1 MEVKNGNAFLERLKT
16 GINLFTGAGFSLLPS
31 DSGITLPSGKEF
43 CREII
48 THFNLKDISESYELD
63 YVSEFCPEI
72 EYQNYLRNRF
82 KVSDYNKLYDVLN
95 LININT
101 YVTTNIDNI
110 VRLVMDNSQRYYLRN
125 IREYGAPTISKNEI
139 TYIPLHGDVLD
150 LNSLLYF
157 KKFDLAIVDDN
168 NRDLFNQMFGLLAK
182 RPLLFIGY
190 GFNDKGVLGV
200 VNRLISMGASD
211 IWVQLLPEDKANIKL
226 FESKGCHVIEANT
239 EELLIWIRDHINYD
253 KGESDIRV
261 DGNALSTYRIPT
273 ISQISAVPTQEFF
286 QQGHTHWYPILS
298 NIAFERPIISIAE
311 DLALKYKNV
320 IITGSRFSG
329 KTTTLMQ
336 LASKINTINKFF
348 LDGVTKEEAKF
359 VLKQIG
365 NCKAWV
371 FFKNCCSDINAFI
384 FLAKQ
389 DNIYLIGTS
398 DDYQL
403 ETVKHIIFGEVT
415 CKILECTELSNSE
428 ALGLYN
434 KIPSGIKRPTFSF
447 KEDDVEKYSMLEF
460 VAKNI
465 VGVYTRKTVSRMLSE
480 IFEADKNVFSVIALA
495 AYLTEKNSALSYSL
509 VSRLLKID
517 IYPGGLNMI
526 NKTKNYLREFNL
538 TIETE
543 GDFFVIRSSLFSMN
557 ILKILIEDYRDYFAQ
572 IVRFVVEDAS
582 SYNIFRYDIFRR
594 KAFDSQLFRR
604 IFSIDEAVRLYNIL
618 YSKDQNPYTLQ
629 QKALCQSLF
638 GDYKNA
644 FQSIDKALS
653 IMPNNFS
660 FRNSQAIIMFEANK
674 STISAES
681 VSYMKKAM
689 EILKQ
694 CYIDDKRK
702 TYHAQKFAE
711 FAIILHSD
719 YDCDEYLEN
728 AQQWLDEIV
737 SEDGFVSIKT
747 QKLREQ
753 IASALS
759 AVIV

>member
-1 MEVKNGNAFLERLKT
+1 MKINNENVFLERLKT
-16 GINLFTGAGFSLLPS
+16 GINLFTGAGFSVLPS
-31 DSGITLPSGKEF
+31 ASGIRLPSGKEL

-48 THFNLKDISESYELD
+48 THFNLKDMSDSYELD
-63 YVSEFCPEI
+63 YVSEFCPES
-72 EYQNYLRNRF
+72 EYQNYLRDRF
-82 KVSDYNKLYDVLN
+82 KVSDYNKLYNVLN
-95 LININT
+95 LIRIHT

-110 VRLVMDNSQRYYLRN
+110 VRLVMDNSPRYYLRN
-125 IREYGAPTISKNEI
+125 IREYGAPTTSKNEI

-150 LNSLLYF
+150 CNSPLYF

-182 RPLLFIGY
+182 KPLLFIGY

-200 VNRLISMGASD
+200 VNKLIAMGASD
-211 IWVQLLPEDKANIKL
+211 VWVQLLPEDKANIKL
-226 FESKGCHVIEANT
+226 FESKGCHVIEADT
-239 EELLIWIRDHINYD
+239 EELLVWIRDHINCAEG
-253 KGESDIRV
+253 KSGTEV
-261 DGNALSTYRIPT
+261 DANALSAYRIPT
-273 ISQISAVPTQEFF
+273 ISQTGTVPTQEFF

-298 NIAFERPIISIAE
+298 NNAFERPIISKAE

-329 KTTTLMQ
+329 KTTNLMQ
-336 LASKINTINKFF
+336 LASKINSINKFF

-371 FFKNCCSDINAFI
+371 FFNNCCNDVDAFV

-389 DNIYLIGTS
+389 DNIYLIGSS

-428 ALGLYN
+428 AIGLYN
-434 KIPSGIKRPTFSF
+434 KIPSGIKRPAFSF
-447 KEDDVEKYSMLEF
+447 KDDDTEKYSMLEF

-465 VGVYTRKTVSRMLSE
+465 VGVYTRRTVSRMLSE
-480 IFEADKNVFSVIALA
+480 IFEADKDVFSVIALA

-509 VSRLLKID
+509 VSHLLKIN
-517 IYPGGLNMI
+517 IYPDALNMI
-526 NKTKNYLREFNL
+526 NKTRNYLRDFNF
-538 TIETE
+538 TVEE
-543 GDFFVIRSSLFSMN
+543 DGDFFVIRSSLFSMN

-594 KAFDSQLFRR
+594 KAFDSELFRQV
-604 IFSIDEAVRLYNIL
+604 FSRDEAVRLYNIL
-618 YSKDQNPYTLQ
+618 YSRDQNPYTLQ
-629 QKALCQSLF
+629 QMALCQSLF

-653 IMPNNFS
+653 TMPRNFS

-674 STISAES
+674 SASSPES
-681 VSYMKKAM
+681 ISYMKKAM

-694 CYIDDKRK
+694 CYTDDKRK
-702 TYHAQKFAE
+702 IYHAQKFAE

-719 YDCDEYLEN
+719 YDCNEYLED

-737 SEDGFVSIKT
+737 SEDEFVSRKT
-747 QKLREQ
+747 QRLREQ

-759 AVIV
+759 ALIV